1 MRSSGGTSKSAMRA
15 RRALLL
21 AAAALVGALGML
33 AAGVA
38 PTHAQL
44 VPGITQLAIPRPNAN
59 PLATGGPVGVT
70 DRIRPEYD
78 AIGFPTAQGFFLP
91 AVTGTA
97 LYDDN
102 IFASQTAPA
111 DDLVMHLRPEM
122 TFQSQRDTLSYIA
135 NAYGDF
141 VHYLGHES
149 LSNSNAGA
157 TLGLIQEIGKDWEFE
172 SQSGAKYDHQDP
184 SSFASPVPNKTISHL
199 PEYSILS
206 EQVSLT
212 RQVDR
217 LSLSI
222 GGGYQR
228 EDYQDVIVGGVL
240 VKESD
245 LNANAYSS
253 TARVD
258 YSITPLT
265 RIYAEGEYLR
275 RDYDN
280 GVLNSNTY
288 TTVLGTDFE
297 FRRLTRGT
305 VFFGIRDRQYDSP
318 LIGSLTTPTFGINLE
333 WFPTDLLTF
342 TADGRQDF
350 SDTPIT
356 TTTGASA
363 VVNIKTLQL
372 EGDYEILRQM
382 IGAAV
387 AGFETDNY
395 SFTGRADTTLSFGL
409 SLTYML
415 NRNLRLVGQY
425 RFTDRQSN
433 EAGFSYLRDEIGIGL
448 RAQY

>member
-1 MRSSGGTSKSAMRA
+1 MRSPGGTSKSAVRA
-15 RRALLL
+15 WRALVW
-21 AAAALVGALGML
+21 AAAALVGALAVL

-38 PTHAQL
+38 PARAQL
-44 VPGITQLAIPRPNAN
+44 VPGITQLEIPRPNGN

-70 DRIRPEYD
+70 ERIRPEYD
-78 AIGFPTAQGFFLP
+78 ALGFPTAQGFFYP
-91 AVTGTA
+91 SVTGTA

-102 IFASQTAPA
+102 IFAGQAAPA
-111 DDLVMHLRPEM
+111 DDLVMHLRPEF

-135 NAYGDF
+135 NGYGDF
-141 VHYLGHES
+141 VRYLGHES

-157 TLGLIQEIGKDWEFE
+157 SLGLIQEIGRDWEFE

-184 SSFASPVPNKTISHL
+184 SSFASPVPNTTISQL

-212 RQVDR
+212 RRVDR
-217 LSLSI
+217 LTMSI

-228 EDYQDVIVGGVL
+228 EDYQNVVVGGVL

-245 LNANAYSS
+245 LNANAYS
-253 TARVD
+253 TTTRIA

-265 RIYAEGEYLR
+265 RIYTEGEYLR

-288 TTVLGTDFE
+288 TAVFGTDFE

-305 VFFGIRDRQYDSP
+305 VFAGVRERQYDST
-318 LIGSLTTPTFGINLE
+318 LIGSLAAPTFGINLQ
-333 WFPTDLLTF
+333 WFPTELLTF

-350 SDTPIT
+350 ADTPIT
-356 TTTGASA
+356 TPTGGSA

-372 EGDYEILRQM
+372 EGDYEILRQL
-382 IGAAV
+382 IGTAV
-387 AGFETDNY
+387 AGLETDNY
-395 SFTGRADTTLSFGL
+395 SFTGRDDTTLSFGL
-409 SLTYML
+409 SLTYLL
-415 NRNLRLVGQY
+415 NRNFRLVGQY